1 MAAAQFDLAIIG
13 AGAAGLQL
21 VYEYYQVA
29 ENTNSAVLLIDS
41 GDRTK
46 KSWCFWAESGEES
59 FPALIE
65 KSWPNITYRS
75 SKNVSK
81 TEQIGHM
88 AYHYISSTNYYQY
101 FFEEFIPK
109 HPQIT
114 VVNGW
119 VDDLQELESHVSII
133 VKEGS
138 EYQAKEVADSRTN
151 AKTPCTIQQHFL
163 GKFIEFEDGILD
175 DQSIT
180 IMDFSQK
187 QSHEHFTAFHYVLPF
202 NPTSALVE
210 TTVFSK
216 MSYDRERYEQ
226 LWKEYM
232 LVNFPDLKYRIHDIE
247 IGSIPMCV
255 TEKPVR
261 SRSKIYKIG
270 TAGGQVKS
278 STGYAF
284 TRMHRFA
291 KLQVLKKEVIASS
304 RFAFYDSI
312 LLQMIKSENQVI
324 PAVMDSLFENT
335 AFDKILRFLDEKTSL
350 WEEIGI
356 FCRLNIPLFL
366 KHLAKIIR

>member
-1 MAAAQFDLAIIG
+1 MSAAQFDLAIIG

-21 VYEYYQVA
+21 VYEYYQVP
-29 ENTNSAVLLIDS
+29 ENSNSTVLLIDS

-59 FPALIE
+59 FPTLIE

-75 SKNVSK
+75 SKNVLK
-81 TEQIGHM
+81 TEHIGQM
-88 AYHYISSTNYYQY
+88 AYHYISSTNYYKY
-101 FFEEFIPK
+101 FFEEFIPQ

-114 VVNGW
+114 VANGW
-119 VDDLQELESHVSII
+119 VDDLQELENHVSIT
-133 VKEGS
+133 VKGGG
-138 EYQAKEVADSRTN
+138 EYFANEVADSRTN
-151 AKTPCTIQQHFL
+151 TKTPCTIQQHFL
-163 GKFIEFEDGILD
+163 GKFIEFEEGFLD
-175 DQSIT
+175 DKCIT

-187 QSHEHFTAFHYVLPF
+187 QSNEHFTAFHYVLPF
-202 NPTSALVE
+202 NSTSALIE

-226 LWKEYM
+226 LWEEYM
-232 LVNFPDLKYRIHDIE
+232 RANYPHQKYSVHEIE

-255 TEKPVR
+255 LEKPSR
-261 SRSKIYKIG
+261 SLSKIYKIG

-291 KLQVLKKEVIASS
+291 KQQVLKKEVIASS
-304 RFAFYDSI
+304 RFTFYDSI
-312 LLQMIKSENQVI
+312 LLNMIKSENQVI

-366 KHLAKIIR
+366 KHLAKTIR